1 MKITLRQIVW
11 MREEPMSSTS
21 EQAVVFMALPGQGYV
36 PAGLLTHGPDFSF
49 RYGKRYLQRPD
60 AIALDPVRLP
70 LTQAQYR
77 SAGLFSAL
85 RDASPDRWGRKVLG
99 FMAGRTPGSLSEFEI
114 LTAMHHP
121 RRMGALAFGRTPE
134 QPKSFAT

>member
-1 MKITLRQIVW
+1 
-11 MREEPMSSTS
+11 
-21 EQAVVFMALPGQGYV
+21 MALPGQGYV

-85 RDASPDRWGRKVLG
+85 RDASPDRWGRKVTR
-99 FMAGRTPGSLSEFEI
+99 FFLSRLFSIKEYLHGNSAAIYFYD
-114 LTAMHHP
+114 LS
-121 RRMGALAFGRTPE
+121 AL
-134 QPKSFAT
+134 